1 MITTDDTPN
10 LPGWIDLGSP
20 DPDASAAFYRTVFG
34 WSAEEMESDQAQDE
48 ISDENRYL
56 MLSKDGQTVG
66 GLGAQQD
73 PTAKPAWTLY
83 VRVPDIDA
91 TVATCHG
98 VVVLASAG
106 LVHIPYRAGLFGLLL
121 AELALTALAMTVL
134 GAMVAVVI
142 RRARTFATV
151 LSVLMTPLIF
161 LSGLMFPVAHRQFHR
176 FQGRTMAELLL
187 WLKAILR
194 NTSAHLR
201 RSYRTERRGT
211 FREVPIDA
219 PGSLTADLSSSDSS
233 PSALFQRREA
243 VAMLQEATARLSAR
257 DREVLWMKHHDE
269 LTFEEVG
276 RKLAISSVAARKAW
290 LKALERLREQ
300 LDRT

>member
-91 TVATCHG
+91 TVATCQANG
-98 VVVLASAG
+98 GTVRVPRMQVGSEGTLAQLTDPSGAEFALWQPDRFTGFGRACEDDSVLWVELYTNDPAAAKRFYG
-106 LVHIPYRAGLFGLLL
+106 ELFGWKTDAYAMPEGSYDMWTVNPDVATATFGGMMQISPDMPVQQETWVPYFMVADTDETVARTVAAGGTVLMPATDGPPGRL
-121 AELALTALAMTVL
+121 AALTDQF
-134 GAMVAVVI
+134 GA
-142 RRARTFATV
+142 
-151 LSVLMTPLIF
+151 
-161 LSGLMFPVAHRQFHR
+161 R
-176 FQGRTMAELLL
+176 FNLL
-187 WLKAILR
+187 K
-194 NTSAHLR
+194 
-201 RSYRTERRGT
+201 
-211 FREVPIDA
+211 PA
-219 PGSLTADLSSSDSS
+219 P
-233 PSALFQRREA
+233 
-243 VAMLQEATARLSAR
+243 M
-257 DREVLWMKHHDE
+257 
-269 LTFEEVG
+269 
-276 RKLAISSVAARKAW
+276 
-290 LKALERLREQ
+290 
-300 LDRT
+300 

>member
-1 MITTDDTPN
+1 MNRQLIEARMGDGMTESMIGSARGGSTEALGCLFEQARGPLLHAAN
-10 LPGWIDLGSP
+10 HELPPELR
-20 DPDASAAFYRTVFG
+20 AKQSAA
-34 WSAEEMESDQAQDE
+34 D
-48 ISDENRYL
+48 
-56 MLSKDGQTVG
+56 
-66 GLGAQQD
+66 
-73 PTAKPAWTLY
+73 
-83 VRVPDIDA
+83 
-91 TVATCHG
+91 
-98 VVVLASAG
+98 
-106 LVHIPYRAGLFGLLL
+106 LVQ
-121 AELALTALAMTVL
+121 E
-134 GAMVAVVI
+134 
-142 RRARTFATV
+142 TF
-151 LSVLMTPLIF
+151 L
-161 LSGLMFPVAHRQFHR
+161 VAHRQFHR
-176 FQGRTMAELLL
+176 FHGRTMAELLL

-300 LDRT
+300 LDRA